1 MLKGIPPILSPDLLK
16 VLAEMGHG
24 DEITI
29 TDAHYPLSGVGGQII
44 RADGHRICDLLE
56 AVMKYFPLDRYHEW
70 QYALMEPVA
79 GDTAPDIWQAY
90 GEIIGRHEPA
100 EVTLLERFE
109 FYRHANHSHATI
121 MTSETTQYA
130 NIILKKGV
138 IVNSPDEGRSCV

>member
-1 MLKGIPPILSPDLLK
+1 MLKGIPSILSPDLLK

-29 TDAHYPLSGVGGQII
+29 ADAHYPLSGAGGQII

-56 AVMKYFPLDRYHEW
+56 AVMRYFPLDRYNEW

-79 GDTAPDIWQAY
+79 GDTAPDIWQSY
-90 GEIIGRHEPA
+90 GEIVGRHEHA
-100 EVTLLERFE
+100 ETTLFERFE
-109 FYRHANHSHATI
+109 FYRRASHSHATI
-121 MTSETTQYA
+121 MTSETAQYA

-138 IVNSPDEGRSCV
+138 IVNSSEVGRN

>member
-29 TDAHYPLSGVGGQII
+29 TDGHYPLSGVGGQII
-44 RADGHRICDLLE
+44 RADGHRICDVLE

-90 GEIIGRHEPA
+90 GEIIGRHEP
-100 EVTLLERFE
+100 VSYTHLTLPTK
-109 FYRHANHSHATI
+109 A
-121 MTSETTQYA
+121 
-130 NIILKKGV
+130 
-138 IVNSPDEGRSCV
+138 

>member
-29 TDAHYPLSGVGGQII
+29 ADAHYPVSGAGGQII
-44 RADGHRICDLLE
+44 RADGHRICHLLE
-56 AVMKYFPLDRYHEW
+56 AVMRYFPLDPYHEW

-90 GEIIGRHEPA
+90 GEIIDRHEPA
-100 EVTLLERFE
+100 DAALLERFE
-109 FYRHANHSHATI
+109 FYRRASQSHATI
-121 MTSETTQYA
+121 MTGETAQYA

-138 IVNSPDEGRSCV
+138 VVSSPEDGRSPV